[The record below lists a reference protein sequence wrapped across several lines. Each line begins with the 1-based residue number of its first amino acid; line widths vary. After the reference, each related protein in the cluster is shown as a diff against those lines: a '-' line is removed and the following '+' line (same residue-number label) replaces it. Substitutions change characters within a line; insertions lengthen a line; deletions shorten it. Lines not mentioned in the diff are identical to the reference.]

1 MLVHSGEGAGGGDIW
16 ILSKSEK
23 KFEKSGVD
31 LINTKNEGGRWKVFL
46 YQNFLPGAFQD
57 YRLEDEFG

>member
-23 KFEKSGVD
+23 KFGKSEVD
-31 LINTKNEGGRWKVFL
+31 LTNRNNEAGRWKVFL

-57 YRLEDEFG
+57 YRLEDEIG